1 MFNYKKLI
9 FVMKK
14 KFNNY
19 EHSYVRECQIK
30 WLLYNIESLQ
40 TYLINYGNQIL
51 FENEKKFNF
60 LKCF

>member
-1 MFNYKKLI
+1 
-9 FVMKK
+9 MKK